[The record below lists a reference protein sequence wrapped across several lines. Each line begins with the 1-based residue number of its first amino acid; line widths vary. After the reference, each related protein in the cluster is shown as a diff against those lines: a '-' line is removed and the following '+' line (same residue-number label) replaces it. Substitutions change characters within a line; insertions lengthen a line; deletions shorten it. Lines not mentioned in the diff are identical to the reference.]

1 MKNEIQARKRLTYII
16 LPLAISLLLLFFIMK
31 VLVRP
36 DKTVNQNSIENNMN
50 KETAF
55 SFKKEGE
62 LSFLSK
68 DEKITSTIDI
78 ELAEDEEAQELGLM
92 YRTHLDEYQ
101 GMLFIFKEA
110 DVHSFWMKNTI
121 LPLDII
127 FINDKREIIKIHKNT
142 APYQESPGY
151 SSVKPALY
159 VVEVN
164 AGYCDKFNVKE
175 GDKISYSKFNY
186 TKD

>member
-1 MKNEIQARKRLTYII
+1 MKNITQAKKRLTTITAYLFI
-16 LPLAISLLLLFFIMK
+16 AFLLLLLVLK
-31 VLVRP
+31 VFVKS
-36 DKTVNQNSIENNMN
+36 DSSTDQNSIEKGMN

-78 ELAEDEEAQELGLM
+78 ELAEDEEAQTLGLM
-92 YRTHLDEYQ
+92 YRTHLEEFQ
-101 GMLFIFKEA
+101 GMLFIFNRA
-110 DVHSFWMKNTI
+110 DIHSFWMKNTV

-142 APYQESPGY
+142 VPYQESPGY
-151 SSVKPALY
+151 SSGKPALY

-164 AGYCDKFNVKE
+164 AGYCDKFDVKE
-175 GDKISYSKFNY
+175 GDKISYLKY
-186 TKD
+186 